1 MIEYEG
7 PQEKKSS
14 PWPGLVALLIMCLTV
29 IIVVWMLTR

>member
-7 PQEKKSS
+7 PQKKPN
-14 PWPGLVALLIMCLTV
+14 PWPGLVALLMMCLTV